1 MLVLATVAYPV
12 PTAVNTSGNTIGTAP
27 AAPAPGRQR
36 RGRLAKLRVLLL
48 AIIAGICQSAALAT
62 RAAARLVE
70 NAAAKIVSNRSGSA
84 SGASARMETTQRPSG
99 TAQTAD
105 SAATG
110 RTSSKEGAPSPTT
123 ALVRTGR
130 PRYQQKQGRGKTQ
143 ITSLSNSSIPLICFY
158 YTLALICFSILTF
171 TSAATASNNEQ
182 VLVFDEIGKMA
193 SSMAYIHVAI
203 PLNLSTFEHQLQ
215 IFDSYLTE
223 LASVTTANRTEVTF
237 TKAIRDLATFA
248 KTRLEY
254 LRTSVRFIDTI
265 LPEDTSQSKI
275 RNKRSLPITA
285 LTIYLAMKDLL
296 HKYEQSKE
304 GDLFFPNGTLKNNSF
319 NPIPNTPPTFDVNNT
334 AHAAL
339 NRTKRW
345 NPDPLAI
352 PIFYG
357 QWLLKIKAMEKER
370 RAMQMLNYTNNLFK
384 QLQATTTTPLY
395 PDYPEFEEVLQ
406 SASTPSPL
414 SSSTTSPFEPN
425 PIITTAPPPFQFSST
440 EPSIANHDYDKLV
453 RTKRQILAGIG
464 AAAGVLGTFL
474 GLFNEGEISNIRSQ
488 LGNVQANQNV
498 LVHISHTHDQQIHLL
513 HAELTHLTSIIKL
526 LIKYNPAL
534 VYAKLESQLQI
545 VQDRLKILQDAVQQL
560 QHQRMAVTL
569 LDLNQLHNVFHSV
582 QTMASQ
588 KGYTLLPTKPQDFF
602 QLDTSYIRTGANVL
616 ILLHVPCLTDNHL
629 LTIYK
634 FANLPYPVTEFTPVN
649 DTAFP
654 DHLRPIHT
662 VHDILNS
669 INLPSA
675 FTQTLNAI
683 YFVPDSD
690 LIAIGRNDGVSDR
703 YKLLSNADLAACIQR
718 NHVYL
723 CEHHQVLR
731 TDLEG
736 SCLGSLYLQSE
747 RGVRE
752 NCRLDRRPLRE
763 TVYQLSATDH
773 LVVSPTPHTAQ
784 ILCRNGS
791 HFPIRLRLTS
801 RISVPPACSLRL
813 FNHTITSDDSVRIKP
828 EPLQFTWT
836 FNPLLLPSEIMQGA
850 AHADD
855 ELNEIKDEIE
865 TVKNVTLQQGDFP
878 DAVTNTLSQISHFSV
893 LFWLSF
899 SLGVL
904 AIGLLTCWYC
914 GSRKRRQSTR
924 QRPDVMEL
932 PRTISEIADLNL
944 DDDGRRRKVPTASAP
959 PYSA

>member
-1 MLVLATVAYPV
+1 
-12 PTAVNTSGNTIGTAP
+12 
-27 AAPAPGRQR
+27 
-36 RGRLAKLRVLLL
+36 
-48 AIIAGICQSAALAT
+48 
-62 RAAARLVE
+62 
-70 NAAAKIVSNRSGSA
+70 
-84 SGASARMETTQRPSG
+84 
-99 TAQTAD
+99 
-105 SAATG
+105 
-110 RTSSKEGAPSPTT
+110 
-123 ALVRTGR
+123 
-130 PRYQQKQGRGKTQ
+130 
-143 ITSLSNSSIPLICFY
+143 
-158 YTLALICFSILTF
+158 
-171 TSAATASNNEQ
+171 
-182 VLVFDEIGKMA
+182 
-193 SSMAYIHVAI
+193 
-203 PLNLSTFEHQLQ
+203 
-215 IFDSYLTE
+215 
-223 LASVTTANRTEVTF
+223 
-237 TKAIRDLATFA
+237 
-248 KTRLEY
+248 
-254 LRTSVRFIDTI
+254 
-265 LPEDTSQSKI
+265 
-275 RNKRSLPITA
+275 
-285 LTIYLAMKDLL
+285 
-296 HKYEQSKE
+296 
-304 GDLFFPNGTLKNNSF
+304 
-319 NPIPNTPPTFDVNNT
+319 
-334 AHAAL
+334 
-339 NRTKRW
+339 
-345 NPDPLAI
+345 
-352 PIFYG
+352 
-357 QWLLKIKAMEKER
+357 MEKER